1 MEIVNLTPHAVNLY
15 DDGNHLVAVFPAA
28 VAACRIV
35 PFRAPCPELTQTTG
49 INFVRESHTGASI
62 VGAPAPADGV
72 VYIVSR
78 LVALAARRADFV
90 VPDMPVRDA
99 SGSIVGCRGFAFVS

>member
-28 VAACRIV
+28 AVACRIV
-35 PFRAPCPELTQTTG
+35 PFRAPCPELTQTAG

-90 VPDMPVRDA
+90 VPDMPVRD
-99 SGSIVGCRGFAFVS
+99 GTGTIIGCRGFAFVS